1 MYYQIIVFTQTVF
14 WTKSLKTIKMLLL
27 IETRVERQQNNEG
40 QSDVWRGG
48 GDCPEGH
55 MSGHCGDGA
64 CTHDQTGIRTKINRC
79 RRRRRRRLAGRDS
92 TQVRAM
98 TTPVNTPPILQ
109 YSAPPPVPVA
119 TSPVI
124 IRYHSVC
131 AITFITVYD
140 KQDSV

>member
-27 IETRVERQQNNEG
+27 TETRVERQQNNEG

-55 MSGHCGDGA
+55 MSGHCGDEA
-64 CTHDQTGIRTKINRC
+64 CTHDQTGIRTKINR

-92 TQVRAM
+92 TQVPVQRRRNGNRHATRHCILRPRLQCPSQPAQLSSA
-98 TTPVNTPPILQ
+98 TTQ
-109 YSAPPPVPVA
+109 
-119 TSPVI
+119 
-124 IRYHSVC
+124 SVR
-131 AITFITVYD
+131 
-140 KQDSV
+140 

>member
-1 MYYQIIVFTQTVF
+1 
-14 WTKSLKTIKMLLL
+14 MLLL
-27 IETRVERQQNNEG
+27 TETRVERQQNNEG

-64 CTHDQTGIRTKINRC
+64 CTHDQTGIRTKINRR

-98 TTPVNTPPILQ
+98 TTPSFPWVVLVRVG
-109 YSAPPPVPVA
+109 SRFF
-119 TSPVI
+119 SFGGL
-124 IRYHSVC
+124 C
-131 AITFITVYD
+131 
-140 KQDSV
+140 

>member
-27 IETRVERQQNNEG
+27 TETRVERQQNNEG

-64 CTHDQTGIRTKINRC
+64 CTHDQTGIRTKINRRRR

-109 YSAPPPVPVA
+109 YSAPASSARRNQP
-119 TSPVI
+119 S
-124 IRYHSVC
+124 YHPLPLSLC
-131 AITFITVYD
+131 DNIHY
-140 KQDSV
+140 SLR